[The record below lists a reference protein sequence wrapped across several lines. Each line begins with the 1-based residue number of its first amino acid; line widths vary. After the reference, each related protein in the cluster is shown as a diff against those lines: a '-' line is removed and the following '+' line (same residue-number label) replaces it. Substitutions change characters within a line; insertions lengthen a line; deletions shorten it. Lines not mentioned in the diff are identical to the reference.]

1 MTQSEAGHCI
11 PAGHGYAVRLD
22 ADATMRVRQSKGQ
35 QVVDMIAFHAND
47 LTEYLSPNHTIVSI
61 GRLWPLVGQRFYSNR
76 RSSLLEVVE
85 DSVGKHDLL
94 VAACDPW
101 RYLND
106 FGVAHHRSCSDN
118 FLEVL
123 SAFGLQRHQ
132 LPQPVNL
139 FQNMAYAEDGSVT
152 FHPSLA
158 RADDHMVFKALV
170 PLLVALSACPMDL
183 NPISGGYPSHVF
195 VEVVPPPMTSQDNR

>member
-1 MTQSEAGHCI
+1 MTRSDTGQRI
-11 PAGHGYAVRLD
+11 PAGHGCALRLD
-22 ADATMRVRQSKGQ
+22 VGESLTIRQSTGQ
-35 QVVDMIAFHAND
+35 QVVDLIAFGAHD
-47 LTEYLSPNHTIVSI
+47 LTEFLSPNHTIVSI

-76 RSSLLEVVE
+76 RAPLLELVE
-85 DSVGKHDLL
+85 DTVGKHDLL

-101 RYLND
+101 RYLYD
-106 FGVAHHRSCSDN
+106 FGVTEHRSCSDN

-123 SAFGLQRHQ
+123 QASGIQRHQ

-139 FQNMAYAEDGSVT
+139 FQNMAYAEDGRLT

-158 RADDHMVFKALV
+158 RAGEHVVLKALV

-183 NPISGGYPSHVF
+183 NPISGGRPSDVF
-195 VEVVPPPMTSQDNR
+195 VHVSPG